1 MVKIQGWSKYVVRSM
16 QQNKHFLQN
25 QFLQLKRPPTRSEV
39 DRAYKLIEQTIAF
52 VDGRYTRK
60 TPRVDLAYLQSIR
73 QKENGFFDLYR
84 PDIPSLDNKFEKS
97 PDYFKI
103 TPYDKTSYS
112 TYFELIYRSL
122 KKSPLAN
129 VDDISRIG
137 LLFEFMAKARHFLIH
152 STYYPENNENLEGF
166 FASVEEHVVPVDVTD
181 HKAVYDSFTDP
192 KHLLVVLIKSTIFG
206 DQKAL
211 PPSAMTFIR
220 NHVKYWPTVFFNEN
234 VKPTQWTKV
243 VETKEVRETVA
254 SINANCMQ
262 RMNLVQ
268 FSEKKR
274 VTVKPATQVGMV
286 DLETEQ
292 VFSFYRD
299 VARGRDQRDKEAQK
313 LQIELKNVS
322 SSCSSR

>member
-84 PDIPSLDNKFEKS
+84 PDIPSLDNKFEK
-97 PDYFKI
+97 
-103 TPYDKTSYS
+103 
-112 TYFELIYRSL
+112 
-122 KKSPLAN
+122 
-129 VDDISRIG
+129 IG

>member
-1 MVKIQGWSKYVVRSM
+1 MVKIQGWSKYVGRSM
-16 QQNKHFLQN
+16 QQNIQFLQN
-25 QFLQLKRPPTRSEV
+25 QFVQLKRPPTRSEV

-103 TPYDKTSYS
+103 TPYDKT
-112 TYFELIYRSL
+112 I
-122 KKSPLAN
+122 
-129 VDDISRIG
+129 
-137 LLFEFMAKARHFLIH
+137 
-152 STYYPENNENLEGF
+152 
-166 FASVEEHVVPVDVTD
+166 
-181 HKAVYDSFTDP
+181 
-192 KHLLVVLIKSTIFG
+192 VLIKSTIFG

-234 VKPTQWTKV
+234 VKPTQWTKI
-243 VETKEVRETVA
+243 VETREVRKTVA
-254 SINANCMQ
+254 SINASCMQ

-268 FSEKKR
+268 FSEKR

-292 VFSFYRD
+292 RPQNSPNNEL
-299 VARGRDQRDKEAQK
+299 QRDMLNIPIK
-313 LQIELKNVS
+313 LQETRYIGPSLGPRYMVEHFHSDIRFQRPQKPPSNELQRDMLNIPIKLQETRYIGPALGPRLADS
-322 SSCSSR
+322 DR